1 MTLRVVLQWLSV
13 PEYGSWAS
21 YISGQQAVHSVGNQ
35 WLTHARS
42 VGLNAIMTE
51 TNDRI
56 DRLRAVAATSHLR
69 SPLARWLSANRDE
82 FEKLLKDYRPRW
94 EALVEQFGVEGLL
107 DLPPEFASD
116 DPHVRAATR
125 RKVVKAAMQIWER
138 VKHRVAPKRSP
149 GGDRP
154 TLAAVP
160 SKQDRPPPNAPVQQ
174 QAVAVTSTADQHDLP
189 PRRFGTATLR
199 GHTPSAPPP
208 PRVPIPVPEPDPDR
222 ADRVIAE
229 LLAGQVK
236 GRFAPKIDDG
246 E

>member
-1 MTLRVVLQWLSV
+1 M
-13 PEYGSWAS
+13 
-21 YISGQQAVHSVGNQ
+21 HSVGNQ
-35 WLTHARS
+35 WPTHARS
-42 VGLNAIMTE
+42 VDVTTIMTE

-69 SPLARWLSANRDE
+69 SSLARWLSANHDE

-94 EALVEQFGVEGLL
+94 EALVEQFGAEGLL
-107 DLPPEFASD
+107 ELPPEFTSD
-116 DPHVRAATR
+116 DPHVRAVTR

-138 VKHRVAPKRSP
+138 VKHRVALRRSP
-149 GGDRP
+149 GERP
-154 TLAAVP
+154 TLTAMP
-160 SKQDRPPPNAPVQQ
+160 SVQDGPPQHAPVQQ
-174 QAVAVTSTADQHDLP
+174 QAVAATPPADQQELP

-199 GHTPSAPPP
+199 GHTPSAPAPL
-208 PRVPIPVPEPDPDR
+208 RVPIPVPAPDPDR

>member
-1 MTLRVVLQWLSV
+1 
-13 PEYGSWAS
+13 
-21 YISGQQAVHSVGNQ
+21 
-35 WLTHARS
+35 
-42 VGLNAIMTE
+42 MTE
-51 TNDRI
+51 TNNRI

-69 SPLARWLSANRDE
+69 SPLARWLSANHDE

-94 EALVEQFGVEGLL
+94 EALVEQFSAEGLL
-107 DLPPEFASD
+107 ELPPEFTSD
-116 DPHVRAATR
+116 DPHVRAVTR

-138 VKHRVAPKRSP
+138 VKHRVAPKRSF
-149 GGDRP
+149 GGHRP
-154 TLAAVP
+154 TPAAIP
-160 SKQDRPPPNAPVQQ
+160 SMQDGPPQHAPVQQ
-174 QAVAVTSTADQHDLP
+174 QAVGATAPADQHDLP

-199 GHTPSAPPP
+199 GHTPSAPAP
-208 PRVPIPVPEPDPDR
+208 PRAPISVPAPDPDR